1 MDVVPYPV
9 SPPNM
14 PLFTPSLPLPH
25 VQLQPSQTHHN
36 TTNHSKTITRLLMEA
51 ISVTKPASH
60 SHFKTI
66 FSSNPKHFFKQQP
79 FLPIPNNPT
88 RFRLVTAAIQNQ
100 QQEAAAAS
108 KDTEDESYGEVK
120 GIIGSRALDTAAG
133 MEYLIEWKD
142 GHAPSWV
149 PADFIAKDVVA
160 EYETP
165 WWTAA
170 KKADESALRNLVDS
184 GDGRDVDAVDAD
196 GRTALLFVAGLGSE
210 PCVKLLAEAG
220 ANLDHRDRSGG
231 LAALHMAAGYV
242 RPGVAKLLLDFGAD
256 PEVADD
262 RGRTALDLAREILK
276 ATPKGNPMQFG
287 RRIGLEGVVRV
298 LEGAVFEYVE
308 AQEILEQRGKGE
320 NLEYLVRWKD
330 GEANEWV
337 KAKFV
342 AEDLVRDHEAG
353 LEYAVAEA
361 VLAKRVA
368 DEGTPEFL
376 VKWAD
381 LDEPTWE
388 PEENVDP
395 DLVKAFE
402 ETNKQ
407 AQPNSN
413 GPAVVVSN
421 QDGP

>member
-1 MDVVPYPV
+1 
-9 SPPNM
+9 M
-14 PLFTPSLPLPH
+14 PHFTPPLSLQLPH
-25 VQLQPSQTHHN
+25 VHLQPSQTHHSK
-36 TTNHSKTITRLLMEA
+36 NHYTRLLMEA
-51 ISVTKPASH
+51 IFVPKPASH
-60 SHFKTI
+60 SHFKTK
-66 FSSNPKHFFKQQP
+66 FSSNPKHFLKQQP
-79 FLPIPNNPT
+79 FLPIRQNPT
-88 RFRLVTAAIQNQ
+88 CFRLVTAVLQNQ
-100 QQEAAAAS
+100 QQAAS

-120 GIIGSRALDTAAG
+120 GIIGSRALDAAAG

-142 GHAPSWV
+142 GHEPSWV

-170 KKADESALRNLVDS
+170 KKADEPALRNILES
-184 GDGRDVDAVDAD
+184 GDGRDVDAVDAE

-242 RPGVAKLLLDFGAD
+242 RPGVAKVLLDLGAD

-276 ATPKGNPMQFG
+276 ATPKGNPLQFG

-298 LEGAVFEYVE
+298 LEGAVFEYAEVE
-308 AQEILEQRGKGE
+308 EILERRGKGE

-330 GEANEWV
+330 GSANEWV

-342 AEDLVRDHEAG
+342 AEDLVRDYEAG

-361 VLAKRVA
+361 VLAKRIA

-388 PEENVDP
+388 PQENVDP

-402 ETNKQ
+402 ETNNQ
-407 AQPNSN
+407 AQPSSN
-413 GPAVVVSN
+413 GPAVTVSH
-421 QDGP
+421 QDSP

>member
-1 MDVVPYPV
+1 
-9 SPPNM
+9 
-14 PLFTPSLPLPH
+14 
-25 VQLQPSQTHHN
+25 
-36 TTNHSKTITRLLMEA
+36 MEA
-51 ISVTKPASH
+51 IFLTKPASH
-60 SHFKTI
+60 LKTKH
-66 FSSNPKHFFKQQP
+66 SPNPKHLFPSKHKSI
-79 FLPIPNNPT
+79 LPLRRT
-88 RFRLVTAAIQNQ
+88 RTRTRTNFPAAIQNQ
-100 QQEAAAAS
+100 QQQEAP
-108 KDTEDESYGEVK
+108 KPTEDESYGEVK
-120 GIIGSRALDTAAG
+120 GLIASRAVDAAA

-142 GHAPSWV
+142 GHAPSWL
-149 PADFIAKDVVA
+149 PAEFIAKDVVA

-170 KKADESALRNLVDS
+170 KKADDSALRKILDS
-184 GDGRDVDAVDAD
+184 ADGRDVDAVDAD

-242 RPGVAKLLLDFGAD
+242 RPGVAKVLLDLGAD
-256 PEVADD
+256 PEVADE

-276 ATPKGNPMQFG
+276 ATPRGNPMQFG
-287 RRIGLEGVVRV
+287 RRIGLEGVIRV
-298 LEGAVFEYVE
+298 LEGAVFEYAEV
-308 AQEILEQRGKGE
+308 QEIVERRGKGE

-330 GEANEWV
+330 GGANEWV

-342 AEDLVRDHEAG
+342 AEDLVRDYEAG
-353 LEYAVAEA
+353 LEYAVAQA
-361 VLAKRVA
+361 VIGRRVG

-388 PEENVDP
+388 PQENVDP
-395 DLVKAFE
+395 ELVKAFE
-402 ETNKQ
+402 ESTNQ
-407 AQPNSN
+407 AQPSIN

-421 QDGP
+421 QDSA

>member
-1 MDVVPYPV
+1 
-9 SPPNM
+9 
-14 PLFTPSLPLPH
+14 
-25 VQLQPSQTHHN
+25 
-36 TTNHSKTITRLLMEA
+36 MEA
-51 ISVTKPASH
+51 IFVTKPASH
-60 SHFKTI
+60 SLLLTKL
-66 FSSNPKHFFKQQP
+66 SPNPKHLFPPHQQS
-79 FLPIPNNPT
+79 FHNIRHKPT
-88 RFRLVTAAIQNQ
+88 RFRPVTAVFQNQ
-100 QQEAAAAS
+100 HQQDAAAAS
-108 KDTEDESYGEVK
+108 NDTEDESYGEVK
-120 GIIGSRALDTAAG
+120 GIIGSRALEAATG
-133 MEYLIEWKD
+133 MEYLIEWND

-170 KKADESALRNLVDS
+170 KKADESALKNLIESD
-184 GDGRDVDAVDAD
+184 DGRDVDAVDAD

-210 PCVKLLAEAG
+210 SCVKLLAEAG

-242 RPGVAKLLLDFGAD
+242 RPGVAKVLLDLGAD

-276 ATPKGNPMQFG
+276 VTPKGNPMQFG
-287 RRIGLEGVVRV
+287 RRIGLEGVIRV
-298 LEGAVFEYVE
+298 LEGAVFEYAEV
-308 AQEILEQRGKGE
+308 QEILERRGKGE

-330 GEANEWV
+330 GGANEWV

-342 AEDLVRDHEAG
+342 AEDLVKDYEAG

-381 LDEPTWE
+381 LEEPTWE

-395 DLVKAFE
+395 ELVKAFE
-402 ETNKQ
+402 GSNNQ
-407 AQPNSN
+407 AQPSIN
-413 GPAVVVSN
+413 GPAVVFSN
-421 QDGP
+421 QDSPSL